1 MSKGKR
7 IISFLMSIVMSL
19 GVFSGMTSTVFADT
33 KQMTAYIL
41 DVPRSGDNSTNPSD
55 WGHPAF
61 DFMGNWSTP
70 EKKSRYSMYFQDS
83 FEGKAMYCIEPGV
96 GVHTGDQYDGFDETF
111 WNNYPSGLNPT
122 IAPTIIKAYIGR
134 IMQYG
139 WQGNGETSWDMS
151 NPTHTKEVAH
161 YIATQL
167 LIWETVVGERDSQFN
182 KVDAHAQ
189 GKANIKDTIKDSHP
203 LRDLIFQYYTDM
215 EKKVQQHTMLPSFFT
230 RSSGSADTYEL
241 KWNGTDYSVTLTD
254 TNGVL
259 GNYSFSSST
268 SGMKFEVNGNKLT
281 IRCNE
286 APKDAVSI
294 MAEKKN
300 GERKGVVI
308 WSDGNIGGGK
318 QDFTTYG
325 ATVSD
330 PVTGYLKLEIMVG
343 NMHLLKTSED
353 GKVSGISFT
362 ISGEGYH
369 EVKTTN
375 EDGVIDISDL
385 NPGVY
390 TVTEQVIDKYEPQE
404 VQRVTIVS
412 GKTSTVT
419 FNNTLKR
426 GSLKVTKT
434 SEDGLTEGMKFHLYG
449 TSLAGI
455 PVDEYAV
462 TDSSGIA
469 TFDNV
474 LISGSTPYILEEVD
488 TAIRYVIPEAQ
499 NTTVQWN
506 EVTNQSVHNVL
517 KKFRVTVTKSDAET
531 GEAQGD
537 ASLAGATYGLYK
549 GETLVDSFTTDS
561 NGSFTTGYY
570 VCDTDWTIREIN
582 PSEGY
587 LLDPTIYPVGAD
599 PELYTV
605 ELNTTANDVKEQVQ
619 KGNIALIKH
628 TDDVRP

>member
-1 MSKGKR
+1 MMSKGKR

-605 ELNTTANDVKEQVQ
+605 ELNTTANDVKEQER
-619 KGNIALIKH
+619 K
-628 TDDVRP
+628 